1 MRGLSTLSLLLVLL
15 ARGVECFVPVQSSRS
30 GPRTLSRDPLTPS
43 TRTTTLNLSIMAF
56 GCGQEDTA
64 DGHPVLN
71 NRHSASDWLYN
82 MKSMPHS
89 KVLRD
94 IRNPVLAVAGW
105 SFVVSVAQR
114 LLSSSSNDVLASFA
128 RSMCIPGTAHGLLV
142 SSLGLLLVF
151 RTNSAY
157 QRFNV
162 STAGTKIPEKVRYW
176 RLR

>member
-1 MRGLSTLSLLLVLL
+1 MRGLSTLSLLLLV
-15 ARGVECFVPVQSSRS
+15 ARGVVCFVPVQHSRS
-30 GPRTLSRDPLTPS
+30 APSTLS
-43 TRTTTLNLSIMAF
+43 RTTTLNGCSVAF
-56 GCGQEDTA
+56 GCGQEDSA

-82 MKSMPHS
+82 MKSMPQS
-89 KVLRD
+89 RVLRD
-94 IRNPVLAVAGW
+94 IRNPVLSVAGW

-114 LLSSSSNDVLASFA
+114 LLSSSSNDALTSFG

-162 STAGTKIPEKVRYW
+162 SPERRFLGIKCRLLATKFGRI
-176 RLR
+176 

>member
-1 MRGLSTLSLLLVLL
+1 MTMRGLSTLSLLLVLL
-15 ARGVECFVPVQSSRS
+15 AHGAECFVPVQPSRS
-30 GPRTLSRDPLTPS
+30 ALSNWLVRDPFAPS

-56 GCGQEDTA
+56 GCGQEDSA

-94 IRNPVLAVAGW
+94 IRNPVMSVAGW
-105 SFVVSVAQR
+105 SFLVSVAQR
-114 LLSSSSNDVLASFA
+114 VLGGSSNDALASFA

-162 STAGTKIPEKVRYW
+162 SLDRRI
-176 RLR
+176 